1 MQHCFVPI
9 LLIER
14 ERERER
20 DPYTHTF
27 KNGGSKSQTLKNYT
41 VSTPRLPSLS
51 LSLKHYC
58 AIFDMNLLVMVIS
71 IWVFSC
77 TWFLSAIDARPDPP
91 LSSVSDPVLPTAKQP
106 FSQFSSEMAV
116 HSPGL
121 PEVRVVHHQD
131 LNKKILIALIVASS
145 LLGGILVSLLCFWI
159 CRLKNL
165 KNSNTKSQQSQ
176 DAVKGLPMGQVLGS
190 FNSLRMAGRKGSIAL
205 IDYQLL
211 IAATNNFHEDNVL
224 GEGGFGRVY
233 KARFNDNALAAVKR
247 LHGGS
252 QDAEREFENIVSLL
266 GCCIHG
272 EARFLVYELMPNGSL
287 ESQLHGPSHGSAL
300 TWHLRMKIA
309 LDVARGLEFLHE
321 RCNPPVIHRDLKS
334 SNILLD
340 SNFNAKLSDFGLAI
354 AGGNL
359 SKDNV
364 KLSGTLGYIAPE
376 YILDGK
382 LTDKSDVYAFGVVLL
397 ELLMG
402 RKSMEKAASDQHQS
416 IVSWAMPQLTDRSK
430 LPNIVDPVAAV
441 AVLCVQ
447 PEPSYRPLITDVL
460 HSFIPLVPL
469 ELGGSLR
476 VPETVPPACSS

>member
-1 MQHCFVPI
+1 MH
-9 LLIER
+9 
-14 ERERER
+14 
-20 DPYTHTF
+20 
-27 KNGGSKSQTLKNYT
+27 
-41 VSTPRLPSLS
+41 
-51 LSLKHYC
+51 
-58 AIFDMNLLVMVIS
+58 LLVLVIS
-71 IWVFSC
+71 MWVFSF

-91 LSSVSDPVLPTAKQP
+91 LSSVSDPVLPTEKQP

-116 HSPGL
+116 HSPGV

-211 IAATNNFHEDNVL
+211 LAATNNFHEDNVL

-252 QDAEREFENIVSLL
+252 QDAEREFEIEIDWLSKIHHENIVSLL

-430 LPNIVDPVAAV
+430 LPNIVDPVIRNTMDLKHLYQVAAV